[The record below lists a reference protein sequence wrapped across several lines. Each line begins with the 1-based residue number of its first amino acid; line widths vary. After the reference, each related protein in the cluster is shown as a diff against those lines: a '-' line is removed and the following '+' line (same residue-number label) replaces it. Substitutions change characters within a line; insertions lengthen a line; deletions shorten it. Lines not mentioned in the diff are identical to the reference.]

1 MRNIIRA
8 ISVLLLGVSST
19 TLQAEYMDLVVS
31 EKTLVQRCVLRGETS
46 SRMVAV
52 GTPGGFNYAFD
63 ALYCAPTLV
72 WQGEFLDFQGETN
85 GRGGTGCVVLGIKQ
99 RLATAQVPFRI
110 GQADQLPGDLRF
122 QGYRRDA
129 ATGNPTF
136 LFNVDGV
143 SIEQSISS
151 PALDVVALHLAFPAA
166 GTANRYYQLD
176 ADAHRQVEL
185 SDGLRW
191 TAQGAIEIPSH
202 LNEATVTLHLQPTTE
217 PFVRTVPFLTGET
230 VYKNYCR
237 ACHSTDGTKLIGPS
251 FKDLIG
257 DHRIVTRNGVE
268 ETLTVDEAYLRESVV
283 EPQAAIVKGY
293 EAVPMANF
301 ASILTD
307 DQLDRLIGYL
317 SEL

>member
-19 TLQAEYMDLVVS
+19 VLRAEYMDLVVGD
-31 EKTLVQRCVLRGETS
+31 KTLVQRCVIQGEKS

-85 GRGGTGCVVLGIKQ
+85 GRGGSGCVVLGVKQ

-110 GQADQLPGDLRF
+110 GDADQLPGDLRF

-143 SIEQSISS
+143 AIEQSIAS
-151 PALDVVALHLAFPAA
+151 PAPDVVALNFSFPET
-166 GTANRYYQLD
+166 GTAPRYYQLD
-176 ADAHRQVEL
+176 ATAHRQVEL

-191 TAQGAIEIPSH
+191 TESGAIKIPSH

-217 PFVRTVPFLTGET
+217 PFVRTVPFLTGEK
-230 VYKNYCR
+230 VYRNYCR

-251 FKDLIG
+251 FKNLIG
-257 DHRIVTRNGVE
+257 GHRVVTRDGAK

-293 EAVPMANF
+293 EAVLMANF
-301 ASILTD
+301 ASVITE

-317 SEL
+317 SDL

>member
-1 MRNIIRA
+1 MRNAIAII
-8 ISVLLLGVSST
+8 SMLLLGANSP
-19 TLQAEYMDLVVS
+19 TLRAEYMDLVVGD
-31 EKTLVQRCVLRGETS
+31 KTLVQRCVIQGEKS
-46 SRMVAV
+46 SRMIAV

-72 WQGEFLDFQGETN
+72 WQGGFLDFKGETN
-85 GRGGTGCVVLGIKQ
+85 GRGGSGCVVLGVKQ

-110 GQADQLPGDLRF
+110 GDADQLPGDLRF

-143 SIEQSISS
+143 PIEQSISS
-151 PALDVVALHLAFPAA
+151 PEPNVVALRFTFSET
-166 GTANRYYQLD
+166 GTAHRYYKLD
-176 ADAHRQVEL
+176 ASVHRRVEL

-191 TAQGAIEIPSH
+191 TEQGAIEISSH
-202 LNEATVTLHLQPTTE
+202 LGEATVTIHLQPAE
-217 PFVRTVPFLTGET
+217 APFVRTVPFLTGET

-237 ACHSTDGTKLIGPS
+237 ACHSIDGTKLIGPS
-251 FKDLIG
+251 LKNLIG
-257 DHRIVTRNGVE
+257 GHRVVTRDGAE
-268 ETLTVDEAYLRESVV
+268 ETLIVDETYLRESVV

-301 ASILTD
+301 SSVITA